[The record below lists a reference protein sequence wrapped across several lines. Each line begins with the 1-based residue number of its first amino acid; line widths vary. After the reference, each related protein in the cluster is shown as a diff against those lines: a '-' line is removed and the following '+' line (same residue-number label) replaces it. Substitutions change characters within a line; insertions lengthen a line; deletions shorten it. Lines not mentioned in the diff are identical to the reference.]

1 MVRVTGLEP
10 AHLSALE
17 PKSNV
22 SASFT
27 TPAHIKLSVGF
38 HLRTV
43 TGNKCTEVSQPK
55 SNVSASFTTGAYI
68 YLIFFYLNFSR
79 QQQEL
84 NAL

>member
-27 TPAHIKLSVGF
+27 TPAHIKLSVRF
-38 HLRTV
+38 YLRTV

-55 SNVSASFTTGAYI
+55 PSASANFATPAY
-68 YLIFFYLNFSR
+68 
-79 QQQEL
+79 
-84 NAL
+84 